1 MSIAEKLKKIGHK
14 ETGVRHFCLQTI
26 RFKKLLE
33 NARGVLDLFADGR
46 EKLQGEYIFDRHY
59 VVSLID
65 SVLDRLKMMVY
76 DAAVLVPAHG
86 EALFAAYDAHKQAAR
101 KLILPGRAVSTGSDF
116 DDPEYQ
122 LLAEALLWFN
132 GTAVPED
139 QTVMGFIKQTFFYV
153 INGLPAPDVLPWGKL
168 SGKIDTLIVGG
179 GLYVIDL
186 WKDVQSLSAHKRTL
200 ADFNHTPLRHL
211 LMAASLPAEPD
222 WIAAVSEYQMSLQS
236 IRPDFGFR
244 LETLASGYEPS
255 DFIFIFTDNVTLL
268 DKILPPG
275 FHIESTDFGQFA
287 WSLDLSAKTIEDTLM
302 NIGRKLFDESL
313 RRS

>member
-14 ETGVRHFCLQTI
+14 ETGIRHFCLQTI

-76 DAAVLVPAHG
+76 DAAVLVPGQG
-86 EALFAAYDAHKQAAR
+86 EVLFAAYDVHKQTAR
-101 KLILPGRAVSTGSDF
+101 KLILPGRAATAGPDYE
-116 DDPEYQ
+116 DPEYQ
-122 LLAEALLWFN
+122 LLAEALHWFN
-132 GTAVPED
+132 GTAMPED
-139 QTVMGFIKQTFFYV
+139 QTVMGFIKQTFYYV
-153 INGLPAPDVLPWGKL
+153 TTGLPAPDALPWDRL
-168 SGKIDTLIVGG
+168 SEKIDLLTAAQ
-179 GLYVIDL
+179 GLYVVDL
-186 WKDVQSLSAHKRTL
+186 WKDAQSLPVHKRTL
-200 ADFNHTPLRHL
+200 TDFNHTPLRHL
-211 LMAASLPAEPD
+211 LMGASLPAEPV

-236 IRPDFGFR
+236 IKQDFGFR

-255 DFIFIFTDNVTLL
+255 DFIFIFTDNATLL

-275 FHIESTDFGQFA
+275 FQIESTNFGQFA